1 MSIELRG
8 REWEATFLPELGML
22 GSSLT
27 FRGLE
32 LLSLR
37 SGLESYRQ
45 GHTVGLP
52 LLAPWA
58 NRLSA
63 FHFEIAGAKVDLQ
76 DVDGLHFDEQGLP
89 IHGTMT
95 AQPGWEITRCE
106 RSRLTARYAY
116 DSEQLL
122 AAFPFPHELVI
133 DVELDGGVRVGTTV
147 TPIGDHAVPVAF
159 GWHPY
164 FKLPGT
170 RETWTI
176 GLPALRRLELDG
188 RGIPTDHEEAQ
199 PPRRGQLGDG
209 VHDDHYALDG
219 NRSFRLG
226 EFELTFGSGYRYAQ
240 IFAPA
245 GSDFVAIEPM
255 TAPTDALRS
264 GRCPLV
270 RPGGQFEATF
280 TLRANG

>member
-1 MSIELRG
+1 VSIELRG

-22 GSSLT
+22 GSSIA
-27 FRGLE
+27 FRGIE

-37 SGLESYRQ
+37 NGLDSYRQ

-63 FHFEIAGAKVDLQ
+63 FQFDVAGANVELQ
-76 DVDGLHFDEQGLP
+76 DVEGLHFDEHGLP

-95 AQPGWEITRCE
+95 AQPGWEVARRE
-106 RSRLTARYAY
+106 RSRLTARYMY
-116 DSEQLL
+116 DSERLL
-122 AAFPFPHELVI
+122 AAFPFPHELLI
-133 DVELDGGVRVGTTV
+133 DVQLNGGVRVSTTV
-147 TPIGDHAVPVAF
+147 TPIGDRAVPISF

-164 FKLPGT
+164 FQLPGD

-176 GLPALRRLELDG
+176 GLPSLRRLELDPH
-188 RGIPTDHEEAQ
+188 GIPTGREETR
-199 PPRRGQLGDG
+199 PPHRGPLGRG

-219 NRSFRLG
+219 NRTFKLG

-240 IFAPA
+240 IFAPS
-245 GSDFVAIEPM
+245 GSDFIAIEPM

-264 GRCPLV
+264 GRYPLV

-280 TLRANG
+280 TLRATG